1 MLTVSS
7 IISSHR
13 KVYEYWRTHKRDAT
27 ATADEFQRTP
37 QTVNKWRDEESWVY
51 HADQDDAADA
61 AQYVQTH
68 EQHKAA
74 ALAQAYDLV
83 TVMLANAGKMQ
94 VMLMEN
100 LATKQSDAMEISA
113 AGSYAAKAIAAAD
126 TLYSISKLNV
136 DISGKLQHEGADITA
151 IRMRLAQKEAGA
163 QA

>member
-1 MLTVSS
+1 
-7 IISSHR
+7 
-13 KVYEYWRTHKRDAT
+13 
-27 ATADEFQRTP
+27 
-37 QTVNKWRDEESWVY
+37 
-51 HADQDDAADA
+51 
-61 AQYVQTH
+61 
-68 EQHKAA
+68 
-74 ALAQAYDLV
+74 
-83 TVMLANAGKMQ
+83 MQ

>member
-13 KVYEYWRTHKRDAT
+13 KVYEYWRAHKRDAT

-37 QTVNKWRDEESWVY
+37 QTVNKWRDEESWAY
-51 HADQDDAADA
+51 HADQDDALDA
-61 AQYVQTH
+61 EQYVKTH
-68 EQHKAA
+68 DMHKAE
-74 ALAQAYDLV
+74 ALGQAYNLV
-83 TVMLANAGKMQ
+83 AVMLANTGKMQ
-94 VMLMEN
+94 VMLMEHI
-100 LATKQSDAMEISA
+100 ATKQADAMEIGA

-136 DISGKLQHEGADITA
+136 DISGKVQHEGADITA
-151 IRMRLAQKEAGA
+151 IRMRLEQRQDGA